1 MTIMREQAKLLYE
14 LTDDA
19 FRVVSLS
26 GATLI
31 LAELVK
37 PGFVS
42 AIVDL
47 NLVVIACIVIFILR
61 ISITDRG
68 IVPRFKRIYTGI
80 VLAFDAILLW
90 TYISL
95 QFKNYLLG
103 LLLLGV
109 LAMLVIATVY
119 YDRRRYY

>member
-1 MTIMREQAKLLYE
+1 MAVMKEQAKLLYE
-14 LTDDA
+14 LIDDA

-31 LAELVK
+31 LAELLK

-47 NLVVIACIVIFILR
+47 NLVVITGILFFMLR
-61 ISITDRG
+61 IAIAHH
-68 IVPRFKRIYTGI
+68 VVVHRFKKIYTGI
-80 VLAFDAILLW
+80 VLAFDALLLW
-90 TYISL
+90 MYISL

-109 LAMLVIATVY
+109 LAMLMTATVH

>member
-1 MTIMREQAKLLYE
+1 MTIMREQTKLLYE
-14 LTDDA
+14 LIDDA

-31 LAELVK
+31 LAELIK

-47 NLVVIACIVIFILR
+47 NLVVSTGILFFMLR
-61 ISITDRG
+61 IAFAHH
-68 IVPRFKRIYTGI
+68 VVAHRFKKIYTGI

-90 TYISL
+90 MYISL

-103 LLLLGV
+103 LLLPGV
-109 LAMLVIATVY
+109 LAMLVIAMVH
-119 YDRRRYY
+119 YDRRHYY

>member
-1 MTIMREQAKLLYE
+1 MTMVREQSKLLYE
-14 LTDDA
+14 LIDDA

-31 LAELVK
+31 LAELLK

-47 NLVVIACIVIFILR
+47 NLVVVAWVIIFILR
-61 ISITDRG
+61 IAFAHH
-68 IVPRFKRIYTGI
+68 VVVHRFKKIYTGI
-80 VLAFDAILLW
+80 VLAFDSILLW
-90 TYISL
+90 MYISL

-109 LAMLVIATVY
+109 MTMLAIATVH